1 MNLLTNPLVWLLVL
15 VLSVAGVG
23 TALVPYYVGKRGIE
37 AVVARF
43 PRLEEERLR
52 RVDGL
57 YREHG
62 SGLLFF
68 SFIPMLGV
76 LLTAGAGI
84 VGVEISTFVIWVLV
98 GRTLRNSIFL
108 VLIDQGLR
116 IIGPI

>member
-1 MNLLTNPLVWLLVL
+1 MSLLANPLIWLLVL

-43 PRLEEERLR
+43 PRLEKERLR

-68 SFIPMLGV
+68 SFVPMLGV

-84 VGVEISTFVIWVLV
+84 VGVEISTFVLWVLV
-98 GRTLRNSIFL
+98 GRTLRNSILL
-108 VLIDQGLR
+108 VLVDQGLR
-116 IIGPI
+116 LVG

>member
-23 TALVPYYVGKRGIE
+23 SASIPYYLGKRGME
-37 AVVARF
+37 AVLQRF
-43 PRLEEERLR
+43 PRLQEERLE
-52 RVDGL
+52 RVGGL

-68 SFIPMLGV
+68 SFVPMLGV

-84 VGVEISTFVIWVLV
+84 AGVEISTFVLWVLV
-98 GRTLRNSIFL
+98 GRALRNSIVL

-116 IIGPI
+116 FAG

>member
-1 MNLLTNPLVWLLVL
+1 MSLLTNPLVWLLVL

-23 TALVPYYVGKRGIE
+23 TALVPYFVGKRGIE
-37 AVVARF
+37 AVAVRF
-43 PRLEEERLR
+43 PHLGEGRLQ

-68 SFIPMLGV
+68 SFVPMLGV

-84 VGVEISTFVIWVLV
+84 VGVEMSTFVLWVLV
-98 GRTLRNSIFL
+98 GRALRNSILL

-116 IIGPI
+116 AFG

>member
-37 AVVARF
+37 AVLARF
-43 PRLEEERLR
+43 PRLEEERLW

-76 LLTAGAGI
+76 LLTAGAGV
-84 VGVEISTFVIWVLV
+84 VGVEIPTFVLWVLV
-98 GRTLRNSIFL
+98 GRTLRNSILL
-108 VLIDQGLR
+108 VLVDQGLR
-116 IIGPI
+116 LVG

>member
-1 MNLLTNPLVWLLVL
+1 VNLLINPLVWLFVL
-15 VLSVAGVG
+15 VFSAAGVG
-23 TALVPYYVGKRGIE
+23 TALVPYYVGKRGVK
-37 AVVARF
+37 AVLARF

-52 RVDGL
+52 RVEQL
-57 YREHG
+57 YGDHG

-68 SFIPMLGV
+68 SFVPMLGV

-84 VGVEISTFVIWVLV
+84 VGVEFSTFVLWVLV

-116 IIGPI
+116 LAG

>member
-1 MNLLTNPLVWLLVL
+1 MNLLTNPLIWLLVL
-15 VLSVAGVG
+15 VLSVAGVA

-43 PRLEEERLR
+43 PRIEEERLQ

-68 SFIPMLGV
+68 SFVPMLGV
-76 LLTAGAGI
+76 LLTAGAGV
-84 VGVEISTFVIWVLV
+84 VGVEMSTFVLWVLV
-98 GRTLRNSIFL
+98 GRALRNSILL

-116 IIGPI
+116 LAG